1 MTLAIGEGTTPR
13 RALNS
18 TASTTGVGYFL
29 KELDKLQDQ
38 QMLYAKK
45 LEKEKRKKQKL
56 DEQIEEAKNDV
67 LSLKAATR
75 GGAVMKEAQFAHK
88 KALARLEKNLQM
100 ARIKLSVAHSEN
112 TDTRKQIDSLRR
124 NKVLFLQIRR
134 DLELELEGVK
144 RKIQDAHKE
153 IGVVNDNKQ
162 RVKLEK
168 TAIKNQMMNDM
179 EEFGRELQAAKH
191 NISSTQEVI
200 IGTIRDRM
208 ESSYATWG
216 DTKGAGDGSPRFTTT
231 QRSNNQESQFDD
243 HEEEEGAS
251 SDIEHL
257 LAATGASSIE
267 ELMAD
272 LQQSEEYIFSMYKNI
287 QNSSLELERLEMEN
301 KSLENK
307 ADSQLDM
314 LKEVEDHNE
323 KVREDLENHIMQIQR
338 SITDFESSYNANM
351 QVLGTIAECLMSIL
365 RNVASDED
373 AVDQQLLSS
382 GLNDRNIDTYLG
394 VVEQRIDYLIQMSK
408 AAFKQPFS
416 GSDFIGIKND
426 KASRRHTLVT
436 PALPSLDGPDDDD
449 EPDDNT
455 KVAPININL
464 LKDVM
469 QKRVQKGIEKLEKSG
484 NIA

>member
-272 LQQSEEYIFSMYKNI
+272 LQQSEEYIFRYVSYIFLSSITFSCLCGVSMYKNI

-365 RNVASDED
+365 RNVSFLA
-373 AVDQQLLSS
+373 
-382 GLNDRNIDTYLG
+382 N
-394 VVEQRIDYLIQMSK
+394 
-408 AAFKQPFS
+408 FS
-416 GSDFIGIKND
+416 QI
-426 KASRRHTLVT
+426 
-436 PALPSLDGPDDDD
+436 
-449 EPDDNT
+449 
-455 KVAPININL
+455 
-464 LKDVM
+464 
-469 QKRVQKGIEKLEKSG
+469 
-484 NIA
+484 